1 MDCREF
7 QKILPDVIDEIEESQ
22 AKEHLHSCAACSQLV
37 ADLTFISR
45 SARLLLPLMDPSP
58 RVWTVIK
65 KSLPLVSGKM
75 NS

>member
-1 MDCREF
+1 MDCFEF
-7 QKILPDVIDEIEESQ
+7 QKILPDVIDEIDKSH
-22 AKEHLHSCAACSQLV
+22 AKEHLHSCVACSQLV

-45 SARLLLPLMDPSP
+45 NARLLLPLMDPSP
-58 RVWTVIK
+58 RVWTAIE